1 MKKYSQE
8 PYNDRVLTYQLQ
20 IDQGYPLYK
29 DNQYFDAQ
37 IFLKKY
43 LAVVSPNYRVQQNE
57 LYFPQQLQLEP

>member
-8 PYNDRVLTYQLQ
+8 PYNDRVLTYQLH

-37 IFLKKY
+37 IFHKKY